1 MTARAIRVL
10 APGAVLFVAL
20 GLFVASRLELATGV
34 THFLSG
40 ARDVEL
46 ASVSAQIA
54 DSVLTRT
61 MILSIEAPDIATA
74 VAAARDWAPALAGH
88 PEVAALRSE
97 PGEEF
102 GREVFELY
110 FPRRHLLLASEPEAE
125 LPERLSDAGLRAVAS
140 DLRRALA
147 LPEAEFVEEVA
158 PADPLLAF
166 PALLRRFEAARLGG
180 LDVRDGH
187 LVSRDAGTAILFVT
201 TAHSAFD
208 SDRQAAFQTFLE
220 RTFAELD
227 GRYGGDLALERSG
240 VHRFAVASEQRAR
253 SDMARISGI
262 SLAGIAAVF
271 ALLFGSLRL
280 LAISLLPLAGGVLV
294 ATAAGIAIFGELHLV
309 TLVFGATLIGVCI
322 DYPIHYVNHHMLVPA
337 DGGPAASLRQVRAAL
352 AMGALTTVAGFTGL
366 AWSDFPGVREIGFFA
381 AVGVLAALATTAVML
396 PPLLPHALRARDL
409 QRRCAGALGRLVG
422 WLTGHRKALAG
433 IPLAFGVVCAAG
445 LPRVAWQDDVF
456 ALNLPLEPAWAAEDA
471 RVRARVGQVD
481 AGRFVVALGRDEES
495 ALQRNDAVHGRLAAA
510 RAAGLLGEFRS
521 LHAFLFS
528 RSLQERNTA
537 SLAALPDLP
546 ARMLGSLEA
555 EGFRSEA
562 FRAFA
567 DALAGD
573 PPEPLL
579 LDDLLDSP
587 LRDFVAPF
595 HVELADGVA
604 FLTFLRDVRDPIALK
619 AALADLPDV
628 HLFDQQRF
636 LADVYGSYRERTT
649 VLILAGLLA
658 VIALLQLRYRRL
670 RLSLAAAAPALL
682 AAASTLALL
691 ALAGIAINLLHLLA
705 LLLVMS
711 FGVDYSIFLLE
722 TRSHADWTAAAM
734 LSLTIACMSTC
745 LAFGLLAFSSFPALR
760 ALGATTGLGVLLSL
774 VLAPTA
780 LVLAAPRSNSS

>member
-1 MTARAIRVL
+1 MTARPIRVL
-10 APGAVLFVAL
+10 GPGAALFVAL
-20 GLFVASRLELATGV
+20 GLFAASRLELATGV

-61 MILSIEAPDIATA
+61 MILSIEAPDISTA
-74 VAAARDWAPALAGH
+74 VAAARDWAPVLAAH

-97 PGEEF
+97 PGEAF

-110 FPRRHLLLASEPEAE
+110 FPRRHLLLASEPETE

-147 LPEAEFVEEVA
+147 MPDADLVTQVA

-180 LDVRDGH
+180 LGVRDGR

-220 RTFAELD
+220 RTFAEVD
-227 GRYGGDLALERSG
+227 RRYGGDLALERSS

-280 LAISLLPLAGGVLV
+280 LAVSLLPLAGGVLV

-337 DGGPAASLRQVRAAL
+337 DGGPTASLRQVRAAL

-366 AWSDFPGVREIGFFA
+366 AWSDFPGVREIGVWEIGVFA
-381 AVGVLAALATTAVML
+381 AVGVLAALATTVVML
-396 PPLLPHALRARDL
+396 PPLLPRTLRAGGL

-422 WLTGHRKALAG
+422 WLTRHRKALAG

-456 ALNLPLEPAWAAEDA
+456 ALNLPLEPTWAAEDA

-510 RAAGLLGEFRS
+510 RAAGLLGDFRS

-528 RSLQERNTA
+528 RSLQERNYASLTA
-537 SLAALPDLP
+537 SPDLP

-567 DALAGD
+567 DALVGD
-573 PPEPLL
+573 PPEPLRL
-579 LDDLLDSP
+579 NDLLDSP

-604 FLTFLRDVRDPIALK
+604 FLTFLRDVRDPVALK

-636 LADVYGSYRERTT
+636 TSTGA
-649 VLILAGLLA
+649 
-658 VIALLQLRYRRL
+658 IA
-670 RLSLAAAAPALL
+670 SVPP
-682 AAASTLALL
+682 
-691 ALAGIAINLLHLLA
+691 
-705 LLLVMS
+705 
-711 FGVDYSIFLLE
+711 
-722 TRSHADWTAAAM
+722 
-734 LSLTIACMSTC
+734 C
-745 LAFGLLAFSSFPALR
+745 
-760 ALGATTGLGVLLSL
+760 
-774 VLAPTA
+774 
-780 LVLAAPRSNSS
+780 